1 MMIEKSGTIR
11 LRDIPTA
18 AGLSPKEQELAA
30 GMVRVPAFEVDVV
43 DTVGAGDAFMA
54 GLIDG
59 LWTRELLGARRRRD
73 LARIDIE
80 ALTAVMRTAATS
92 SALTV

>member
-30 GMVRVPAFEVDVV
+30 GMVRV
-43 DTVGAGDAFMA
+43 
-54 GLIDG
+54 
-59 LWTRELLGARRRRD
+59 
-73 LARIDIE
+73 
-80 ALTAVMRTAATS
+80 TAVR
-92 SALTV
+92 